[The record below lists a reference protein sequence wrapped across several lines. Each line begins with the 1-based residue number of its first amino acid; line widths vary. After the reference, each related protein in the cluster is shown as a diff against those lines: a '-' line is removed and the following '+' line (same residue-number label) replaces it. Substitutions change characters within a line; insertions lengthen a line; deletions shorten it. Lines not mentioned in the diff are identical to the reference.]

1 MTDSSRTLPTG
12 NAEIDALFAEIN
24 DALEEWGRLLEEQA
38 AIAHCLGD
46 LAALEAE
53 WSD

>member
-1 MTDSSRTLPTG
+1 MTDTRTLPTG
-12 NAEIDALFAEIN
+12 DAEIDALFAEI
-24 DALEEWGRLLEEQA
+24 DATLEEWGRLLEEQA
-38 AIAHCLGD
+38 AIAHRLGD